1 MKKTIFLLV
10 LLLLAASTAL
20 AEYDPIQGA
29 KNDLTEVFGYTVEEA
44 ENFEFE
50 DNGIDT
56 VRFWPKDHPDWEW
69 FGAYVK
75 SYKAKALPML
85 KRFCSAVSK
94 SNGNFVFDA
103 GTVNADES
111 TLVGKFVGLVFGE
124 EEYYSNAGELKTR
137 LYVAREF
144 PVDQIGAQ
152 KVPKKKEAEK
162 KGGDFKQGEA
172 FMDVPKTDAGYVP
185 FC

>member
-1 MKKTIFLLV
+1 MKKIDM
-10 LLLLAASTAL
+10 S
-20 AEYDPIQGA
+20 
-29 KNDLTEVFGYTVEEA
+29 NVEESKG
-44 ENFEFE
+44 FESPAPGAYICRICKVE
-50 DNGIDT
+50 DITDKEYLKVYYDIAKGDFAGYYADG
-56 VRFWPKDHPDWEW
+56 RKDHPDWEW

-94 SNGNFVFDA
+94 SNGNYVFDA

-111 TLVGKFVGLVFGE
+111 TLAGKFVGLVFGE